1 MPRYL
6 RADATPLSPEA
17 ICEIMNAKYTKNVL
31 SVLVKKY
38 KISNTRIYKIWR
50 GQEYYAGLTF
60 KVDQNQ
66 NIDWDKEIEN
76 ATPLSPEDIEEIKNA
91 PSNIPNA
98 GRVMCKKYR
107 IGMTRYRDIINNR
120 IPREPTEEWLHIVE
134 LVKNS
139 SAPTI
144 LPENPNRTDENT
156 LHLESSVAPIN
167 LPVPVV

>member
-1 MPRYL
+1 MEKKQTYQPTRVRKFL
-6 RADATPLSPEA
+6 RPD
-17 ICEIMNAKYTKNVL
+17 
-31 SVLVKKY
+31 
-38 KISNTRIYKIWR
+38 
-50 GQEYYAGLTF
+50 
-60 KVDQNQ
+60 
-66 NIDWDKEIEN
+66 